1 MVSVRSVDEAQGAP
15 VRIGEWIAD
24 PATNELRRGDAV
36 VRLEP
41 KSMDLLMA
49 LAARAGAVASREELF
64 AEVWPGLVVSDEAL
78 SQGITKL
85 RRALG
90 DDPRAPKY
98 IETISKRGYRLTA
111 PVDRTSPLS
120 QTPPGP
126 RPWLRT
132 AIAGLTAALI
142 LALVFWRP
150 AEPPGKPAG
159 TDEAAAP
166 WITVTVLPFESI
178 GGVDGSYLAR
188 GMSDT
193 LMTELGRLS
202 GLRLITAAHAP
213 AAEGAARARYVVS
226 GSVQRDA
233 KTLRVNVRL
242 TDSRSGEQLWSE
254 RFERPAGDLFAV
266 QEELIRH
273 LADALPAKVNES
285 ERQRLARRH
294 TRSLE
299 AYEHFLRAQALFL
312 ARSANE
318 NEQAR
323 ALYRKAIE
331 IDPQFARAYAGLAMT
346 HAIEHRLRP
355 AQEPAPG
362 LDRALALAQGA
373 AQIDPELAEVHW
385 ALGFVHAQARR
396 HPQAIESLQRA
407 IELNPSFAD
416 AYALMGGIYTYTGQ
430 PAKSV
435 PLLRTAMRLQPDAGY
450 LYYLLLGR
458 AYLFENDLEQAVIN
472 LREALARNPA
482 DIETRL
488 FMAAAQAAAGNRT
501 AAEWEV
507 HEIQSL
513 DRGFSVQ
520 RWLEGYPLASAA
532 HRDRLRDL
540 LAKAGL

>member
-1 MVSVRSVDEAQGAP
+1 MVSVRSVNDAP
-15 VRIGEWIAD
+15 RAPMRIAAWIAN
-24 PATNELRRGDAV
+24 PATDELRRGDTV

-49 LAARAGAVASREELF
+49 LAARAGAVASREELL
-64 AEVWPGLVVSDEAL
+64 AQVWPGVAVSDEAL
-78 SQGITKL
+78 SQAITKL

-111 PVDRTSPLS
+111 PVERPGSAMPTAPRLSSP
-120 QTPPGP
+120 
-126 RPWLRT
+126 RIA
-132 AIAGLTAALI
+132 AIAAFAAV
-142 LALVFWRP
+142 LVVAFLLW
-150 AEPPGKPAG
+150 KPAG
-159 TDEAAAP
+159 PPAKASANGEAAAP
-166 WITVTVLPFESI
+166 WITVTVLPFESL
-178 GGVDGSYLAR
+178 GGGDGSHLAR

-202 GLRLITAAHAP
+202 RLRLISSAHATP
-213 AAEGAARARYVVS
+213 SDGAARARYVVS

-233 KTLRVNVRL
+233 NALRVNVRL
-242 TDSRSGEQLWSE
+242 VDSRSGEQLWSE
-254 RFERPAGDLFAV
+254 RFERHAGDLFAV

-312 ARSANE
+312 VRSADE

-355 AQEPAPG
+355 AQDPGPG
-362 LDRALALAQGA
+362 LDRALALAQSA

-385 ALGFVHAQARR
+385 AIGFVHAQARR
-396 HPQAIESLQRA
+396 HPEAIASLQRA
-407 IELNPSFAD
+407 TELNPSFAD

-435 PLLRTAMRLQPDAGY
+435 PLLRTAMRLHPDAGY

-458 AYLFENDLEQAVIN
+458 AYLLENDLEQAVIN

-488 FMAAAQAAAGNRT
+488 FMAAAQAAAGNRA

-513 DRGFSVQ
+513 DRGFSLQ
-520 RWLEGYPLASAA
+520 RWLDGYPLASAA
-532 HRDRLRDL
+532 HRDRLREL
-540 LAKAGL
+540 LAIAGL